1 MLIHETVKGIYLLIQ
16 SAAIKKDKEFAKKVK
31 DPAGKE
37 KTLHILLEQYTDRN
51 NPRREFFRVSPEEVR
66 TFFDLMDGE
75 MWAENHVKPEEEE
88 ESVWSEDDSENEDP
102 PEQFTDYALQGSRWM
117 FQREEGEE
125 IDPEEAESEN
135 DSIEEN
141 EETWT
146 EVEEDDEPVA
156 EVEEIVSKLQQ
167 RGITMVDIIAMF
179 LERKSK
185 NVRKH
190 NPRFFAALDVM
201 IDDITYE
208 CDMDVKERASSN
220 NVQTE
225 TA

>member
-1 MLIHETVKGIYLLIQ
+1 MSSQQECCICFDELNAKINNCVTQCGHVFCFQCIAKSLSQ
-16 SAAIKKDKEFAKKVK
+16 SNTCPCCRAI
-31 DPAGKE
+31 
-37 KTLHILLEQYTDRN
+37 L
-51 NPRREFFRVSPEEVR
+51 
-66 TFFDLMDGE
+66 
-75 MWAENHVKPEEEE
+75 AEKPEEEE

-102 PEQFTDYALQGSRWM
+102 LEQFTDYALQSNRWM

-125 IDPEEAESEN
+125 IDPEEAEAESEN

-190 NPRFFAALDVM
+190 NPGFFAALDVM

-225 TA
+225 TV